1 MGAVA
6 SANTLLSQ
14 QKLEDKILLIKKIGI
29 CILTVILIFMVFGGP
44 ITSANATIT
53 KTGSFTKAE
62 YKISGPD
69 GDTTYKADGTVS
81 VVGSLALELAYD
93 AYGGLNGN
101 FQNLIKINT
110 ADSSWWPR
118 VRNIYNI
125 FSTYGMALAL
135 LWCLLD
141 LLDKASSGHITGE
154 FVLQLGIK
162 LTIAA
167 VVITSGGTVAEG
179 LINFC
184 NQVSDEVLSAI
195 TSAGST
201 AGMDQLFIDV
211 YNEVKDGN
219 FLVCFPVIISLIFPA
234 LCMKICTVLMYVL
247 LAGRILE
254 VGVRY
259 ILFPIGASD
268 VFTHGLASPG
278 FRYIKRFVGAC
289 LQGIAMYLVVFIGML
304 LMAHPK
310 EILGVEKAAAGSL
323 LSALFPVIVMFS
335 VIGGMLK
342 VSQILNDLAG

>member
-14 QKLEDKILLIKKIGI
+14 RKLEDKILLIKKIGM
-29 CILTVILIFMVFGGP
+29 CLLTVILIFMVFGGP
-44 ITSANATIT
+44 ITSANATIS
-53 KTGSFTKAE
+53 KRGSFSNAVYKTDDGTEYKAE
-62 YKISGPD
+62 DCI
-69 GDTTYKADGTVS
+69 S

-93 AYGGLNGN
+93 AYGGLNGP
-101 FQNLIKINT
+101 FQNLLKINIHST
-110 ADSSWWPR
+110 WWTSLTE
-118 VRNIYNI
+118 VYDV
-125 FSTYGMALAL
+125 FSTYGLALAL

-167 VVITSGGTVAEG
+167 VVITSGGTVAQG
-179 LINFC
+179 LVDFSNSIATQVLDKVSSTGSSAGLDALFINVW
-184 NQVSDEVLSAI
+184 NQVK
-195 TSAGST
+195 T
-201 AGMDQLFIDV
+201 
-211 YNEVKDGN
+211 GN

-247 LAGRILE
+247 LAGRLIE

-289 LQGIAMYLVVFIGML
+289 LQGIAMYLVVFIGMA
-304 LMAHPK
+304 LMANADDVVG
-310 EILGVEKAAAGSL
+310 IANDSLAGTVME
-323 LSALFPVIVMFS
+323 ALFPIIVMFS